1 MPTNNPT
8 KYAVVDA
15 NGVVRRIGQCDPAAL
30 GAQAAPGEFLVL
42 EPGQISD
49 DTHYWSGTEF
59 VDYPPRPGEWAVW
72 DGSQWVDP
80 RTQADLDA
88 ELASAKAAAIAKIT
102 RMRGQARLAYITDLP
117 GQDMLYTAKYEE
129 AGVYLTDP
137 SPDPAEYPLIMSE
150 VGVTATTAEEV
161 AQVFLNLNALWRQA
175 AGAIDAACFGA
186 EAVVHAATTPTEI
199 DAALIALAAQLA
211 P

>member
-1 MPTNNPT
+1 MIISAFQIAGGIQINRQIGAGEDPSEMVLSSEMVFEGDPGWAEAMA
-8 KYAVVDA
+8 AVA
-15 NGVVRRIGQCDPAAL
+15 NF
-30 GAQAAPGEFLVL
+30 QAVPEPPSERTL
-42 EPGQISD
+42 EQVK
-49 DTHYWSGTEF
+49 E
-59 VDYPPRPGEWAVW
+59 
-72 DGSQWVDP
+72 
-80 RTQADLDA
+80 
-88 ELASAKAAAIAKIT
+88 AAIAQIT
-102 RMRGQARLAYITDLP
+102 QMRGQARLAYITDLP

-129 AGVYLTDP
+129 AGAYLTDP
-137 SPDPAEYPLIMSE
+137 TPDPAEYPLIMSE

-186 EAVVHAATTPTEI
+186 EAVVHAATTPIEI